1 MSNSTNPA
9 PSSQNEEVDLGQ
21 LFTLIGNA
29 FNRLFSFIGSIF
41 IGLFTILINLLIV
54 VRKNLVGFGIAVVI
68 GASIGFVKQMYSPV
82 VYQGTMVVA
91 PNFESS
97 RQLYNNISYYNTLVQ
112 QQDSIQLSKVLKISS
127 RQASLLVTFEVE
139 PVISESAKLQQY
151 NNLIQSL
158 DSTSRVEIDYEKFL
172 NTLDPID
179 YKQHQITVGSKD
191 RLLYPALRKPILASI
206 SENAYFKDKQTMTLK
221 NIALNDSLTLVSL
234 KETDSLRSVYEKVM
248 IEEAKKQNASTSIVM
263 EQQGQNNKEL
273 LLLDRKLRLQSQL
286 ESNNEQRLEGQEIL
300 KVISDFPEV
309 GYVKSGILDNFVYL
323 GALAGVLLFALWLVL
338 RAFDAFLLK
347 RIKD

>member
-54 VRKNLVGFGIAVVI
+54 VRKNLVGFGIAFVI

-97 RQLYNNISYYNTLVQ
+97 RQLYNNIAYYNTLVE

-139 PVISESAKLQQY
+139 PVISESAKL
-151 NNLIQSL
+151 
-158 DSTSRVEIDYEKFL
+158 
-172 NTLDPID
+172 
-179 YKQHQITVGSKD
+179 
-191 RLLYPALRKPILASI
+191 
-206 SENAYFKDKQTMTLK
+206 
-221 NIALNDSLTLVSL
+221 
-234 KETDSLRSVYEKVM
+234 
-248 IEEAKKQNASTSIVM
+248 
-263 EQQGQNNKEL
+263 
-273 LLLDRKLRLQSQL
+273 
-286 ESNNEQRLEGQEIL
+286 
-300 KVISDFPEV
+300 
-309 GYVKSGILDNFVYL
+309 
-323 GALAGVLLFALWLVL
+323 
-338 RAFDAFLLK
+338 
-347 RIKD
+347 